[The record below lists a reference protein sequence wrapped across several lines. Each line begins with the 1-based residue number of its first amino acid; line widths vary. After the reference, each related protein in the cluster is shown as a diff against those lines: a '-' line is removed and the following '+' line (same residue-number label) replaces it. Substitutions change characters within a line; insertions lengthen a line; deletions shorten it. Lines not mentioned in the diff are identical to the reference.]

1 MNKSEERDTLHEDEE
16 ADCSASSPQLHP
28 LEIRCAELTDEL
40 DVVNREMFQ
49 LRERERALVAELDRS
64 RLELERIKP
73 PTAHMTNLKDFIAS
87 QQQQRAERVERANR
101 ALGIGITAEVLSG
114 KSPLDQAMSKKNP
127 RGHQRP
133 QRDMKAS

>member
-1 MNKSEERDTLHEDEE
+1 MSDKERDTLSEVEE
-16 ADCSASSPQLHP
+16 ADSPEPAPSPLHP